1 MQILVTILQAAVD
14 FREWKKA
21 WARKSMEWGKSM
33 KRERGKDEGAVNVDE
48 FLFERVRLWQRI
60 IHGRVIVC
68 GGKR

>member
-48 FLFERVRLWQRI
+48 FLFERVRLLQRI

>member
-1 MQILVTILQAAVD
+1 MQAAVD
-14 FREWKKA
+14 FREWRKA
-21 WARKSMEWGKSM
+21 WARKSVEWGKSM

-60 IHGRVIVC
+60 TRGRVLIC